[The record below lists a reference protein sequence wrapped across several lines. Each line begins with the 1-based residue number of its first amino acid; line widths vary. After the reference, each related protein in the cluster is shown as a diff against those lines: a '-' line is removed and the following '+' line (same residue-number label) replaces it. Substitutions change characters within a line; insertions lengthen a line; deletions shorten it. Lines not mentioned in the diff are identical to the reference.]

1 MIGGWVGGDGWRG
14 WLEGWLEWMVGG
26 DGWSGRLEMVGRNGW
41 SGWLEGWLEGW
52 WGLYSLHI
60 LVRVIID
67 SKWPERYR
75 FSLKNGIFVNC
86 STQNQPKLTRS
97 VINNY
102 HKSANQKN
110 SIRSVI
116 PYFSQRIGDKV
127 MEQKIVGGNMQK
139 MNSLFSELFIFCLVA
154 DGFAYGRLRC
164 LAHDHSFFF
173 FSLLKCRYHLT
184 NACWCSKDNTMTRN
198 TNCK

>member
-1 MIGGWVGGDGWRG
+1 MVGVDGWS
-14 WLEGWLEWMVGG
+14 GWLEWMVRV
-26 DGWSGRLEMVGRNGW
+26 DGW
-41 SGWLEGWLEGW
+41 SGWL
-52 WGLYSLHI
+52 GLYSLHI
-60 LVRVIID
+60 IVRVIIG

-127 MEQKIVGGNMQK
+127 MVQKIVGK
-139 MNSLFSELFIFCLVA
+139 PA
-154 DGFAYGRLRC
+154 
-164 LAHDHSFFF
+164 
-173 FSLLKCRYHLT
+173 
-184 NACWCSKDNTMTRN
+184 
-198 TNCK
+198 

>member
-1 MIGGWVGGDGWRG
+1 MVGGNDWRVGWR
-14 WLEGWLEWMVGG
+14 GWLEWMVGG
-26 DGWSGRLEMVGRNGW
+26 MVRVDGWRDGW
-41 SGWLEGWLEGW
+41 RGWLEWMVRVDGWRDGWRGWL
-52 WGLYSLHI
+52 GLYSLHI
-60 LVRVIID
+60 IVRVIIG

-127 MEQKIVGGNMQK
+127 MVQK
-139 MNSLFSELFIFCLVA
+139 NS
-154 DGFAYGRLRC
+154 
-164 LAHDHSFFF
+164 
-173 FSLLKCRYHLT
+173 
-184 NACWCSKDNTMTRN
+184 
-198 TNCK
+198 